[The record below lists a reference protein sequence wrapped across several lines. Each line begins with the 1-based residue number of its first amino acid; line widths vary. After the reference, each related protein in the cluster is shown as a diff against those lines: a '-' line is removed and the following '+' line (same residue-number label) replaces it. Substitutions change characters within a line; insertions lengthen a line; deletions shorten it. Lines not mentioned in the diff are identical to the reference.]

1 MKSELQKLVPKSE
14 RAASPAAPP
23 ETPSKDAPPASAEDR
38 PALPGKD
45 AGVPAAQ
52 APAGPALG
60 HPRAVSDGRSA
71 ETEEG
76 LAPLQPSTPPGTEA
90 EGAAMRGGCAP
101 ALLMDSSVFLDDD
114 SSQPMPV
121 GRFFGNVELMQVRLP
136 GAPSP
141 HTCAGCTWGP
151 RRPEPRVPTACPS
164 GGSIAPPP
172 CGTCSQPRPR
182 HGPGLGARR
191 VCRPHCGVLTA
202 CGALTPRLVREQPRR
217 SRASAPVSPAMR
229 VCPRCRLGGRAVP
242 HTGGGA
248 AEARAS
254 ALGPRDKPV
263 LSPKDLPPASSS
275 CPSVS
280 RREFRKM
287 HFRAKEE
294 EEEEED
300 AET

>member
-1 MKSELQKLVPKSE
+1 MRSRKLTGGVRASARLRAQPCAASSASARDVGVTAAARTACQTTSSHKAPDRRTSKKFKYDKAHLVKSELQKLVPKSE
-14 RAASPAAPP
+14 HAASPAAPP

-90 EGAAMRGGCAP
+90 EGAAMRGGCVP

-121 GRFFGNVELMQVRLP
+121 GRFFGNVELMQ
-136 GAPSP
+136 
-141 HTCAGCTWGP
+141 
-151 RRPEPRVPTACPS
+151 
-164 GGSIAPPP
+164 
-172 CGTCSQPRPR
+172 
-182 HGPGLGARR
+182 
-191 VCRPHCGVLTA
+191 
-202 CGALTPRLVREQPRR
+202 
-217 SRASAPVSPAMR
+217 
-229 VCPRCRLGGRAVP
+229 
-242 HTGGGA
+242 
-248 AEARAS
+248 
-254 ALGPRDKPV
+254 
-263 LSPKDLPPASSS
+263 DLPPASSS

-294 EEEEED
+294 EEEEEED